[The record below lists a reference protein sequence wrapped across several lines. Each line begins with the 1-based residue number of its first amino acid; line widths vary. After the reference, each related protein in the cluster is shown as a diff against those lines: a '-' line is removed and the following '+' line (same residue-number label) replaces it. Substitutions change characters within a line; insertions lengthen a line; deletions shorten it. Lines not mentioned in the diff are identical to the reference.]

1 MSIRL
6 FLCITFVLAIPSTSN
21 ASNEPAGAPALDSW
35 QQVVRG
41 SPYWVSQGVF
51 ANLTTIRRWVLLRES
66 YCEQPTRHILFDH
79 RARFLGYL
87 DDEADEVKTQTKL
100 NQYRQKVVADGLV
113 DQWTPG
119 SAGVAGYPFALS
131 CNQPEAHLDTA
142 LARYTGRDKAA
153 RLWGTWDGMRI
164 GTPEKTVS
172 LHEAVADV
180 YRNRVAAGHITMPD
194 EVLSTLAGK
203 ILIESGGRP
212 NAHSAADARGVLQL
226 LPIALSDCGLQ
237 ERHHFHRM
245 AQIDCA
251 LRLLEQNHR
260 NLQDAFNAIYGHL
273 PQSKREALYAMLLL
287 QAYHGGAARVGN
299 LLKDPEQARAAEYF
313 AKHHQRFSAG
323 DIALGMIYHNL
334 GRDRWGF
341 ASLYYVVDV
350 GIAVQ
355 EACRVVEDLPGCKEV
370 ASDRGSSE

>member
-1 MSIRL
+1 MPMSYAEDGPL
-6 FLCITFVLAIPSTSN
+6 
-21 ASNEPAGAPALDSW
+21 EAPPLDSW

-51 ANLTTIRRWVLLRES
+51 ANLTTIRRWVLMRES
-66 YCEQPTRHILFDH
+66 YCEQPGRHILFDH

-87 DDEADEVKTQTKL
+87 DDDNTEVETQTSLNRLRKKLAADEV
-100 NQYRQKVVADGLV
+100 V

-119 SAGVAGYPFALS
+119 AAGVAGYPFALS
-131 CNQPEAHLDTA
+131 CNQPEAHLDIA
-142 LARYTGRDKAA
+142 LARYTGREKSA

-164 GTPEKTVS
+164 GTPENTVS
-172 LHEAVADV
+172 LHEAVAEV

-194 EVLSTLAGK
+194 DVLSTLAGK

-212 NAHSAADARGVLQL
+212 DAHSAAGARGVLQL
-226 LPIALSDCGLQ
+226 LPIALTDCGLQ

-260 NLQDAFNAIYGHL
+260 NLKASFGAMYGHL
-273 PQSKREALYAMLLL
+273 PQDKRDALYAMLLL
-287 QAYHGGAARVGN
+287 QAYHGGAARVGK
-299 LLKDPEQARAAEYF
+299 LMTDPEQARAAEYF

-355 EACRVVEDLPGCKEV
+355 AACRAVDELPGCKEV
-370 ASDRGSSE
+370 VKDQRPAE